1 MLNYNED
8 KASENLSDAD
18 INLLCD
24 KIGIEIKNSSI
35 PLKEEKTTA
44 VENILLSKKYK
55 IKNDIEITT
64 KKEKIGVKTCEK
76 ETQTVNEYDSDSD
89 SEQELYRQYLLT
101 QKNN

>member
-35 PLKEEKTTA
+35 PLKE
-44 VENILLSKKYK
+44 
-55 IKNDIEITT
+55 
-64 KKEKIGVKTCEK
+64 
-76 ETQTVNEYDSDSD
+76 
-89 SEQELYRQYLLT
+89 
-101 QKNN
+101 